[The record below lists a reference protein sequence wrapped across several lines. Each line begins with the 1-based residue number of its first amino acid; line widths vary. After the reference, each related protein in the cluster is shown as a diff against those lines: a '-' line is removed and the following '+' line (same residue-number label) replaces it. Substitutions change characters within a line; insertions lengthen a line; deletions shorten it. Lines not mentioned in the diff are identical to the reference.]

1 MKAYEISPILENIKE
16 TFKKDTIDRN
26 MDVVRFCTIL
36 DSIESCFS
44 IALDGK
50 WGSGKT
56 FFVKQTKLILDLY
69 NDNVSHSFAEVEA
82 NQIKQIASNL
92 VPEKDKDFEFQPQ
105 VAVYYDAWANDN
117 DEDPILSLI
126 YTIIQSSD
134 TDFRVGNKRDYI
146 KIAGSIA
153 DFFTGKRVSSFLEAI
168 KGEDPLASIKK
179 EKPIHELMTDFINSL
194 LFEHGNRLVVIIDEL
209 DRCKPSY
216 AVQLLERIKH
226 YFDDERVTFVFSI
239 NTEQLQH
246 TIKRY
251 YGNEF
256 AASRYLDRFFDLR
269 ISLPQPNLQKYYQTI
284 AFEETSYTFDQMCEL
299 VIKTYHFGLREIAK
313 YVHLV
318 KVAAHKPTHD
328 DRYTFSFAGGKAL
341 FYALQYVVPVMIGLK
356 IYDESSYNEFVLGK
370 NYAPL
375 INIYKI
381 SPPNLFYTDSLLN
394 SRESYDSNNLE
405 KEKVLVSPED
415 KIKEVYD
422 ALFVEDYSGGNIRE
436 KYIGSLQFNEDTKKT
451 ILRTVSLLSNF
462 SDYTI

>member
-226 YFDDERVTFVFSI
+226 YFDDVRVTFVFSI

-284 AFEETSYTFDQMCEL
+284 AFDKTSYVFDQMCDL
-299 VIKTYHFGLREIAK
+299 VIKTYHFGLREISK

-318 KVAAHKPTHD
+318 KIAAHKPTHD
-328 DRYTFSFAGGKAL
+328 DKYTFSFADGEAL
-341 FYALQYVVPVMIGLK
+341 LYALQHVVPVMIGLK
-356 IYDESSYNEFVLGK
+356 IFDESSYNEFVLGK
-370 NYAPL
+370 NHAPL
-375 INIYKI
+375 IDIYKCD
-381 SPPNLFYTDSLLN
+381 PDLFRIGTLL
-394 SRESYDSNNLE
+394 SSHESYESYDLE
-405 KEKVLVSPED
+405 KGKVLVSPED
-415 KIKEVYD
+415 KIKEIYD
-422 ALFVEDYSGGNIRE
+422 ALFVHDYNGGNIRE
-436 KYIGSLQFNEDTKKT
+436 KYIGSLQFDEGTKKT
-451 ILRTVSLLSNF
+451 ILRTVSLLSNY